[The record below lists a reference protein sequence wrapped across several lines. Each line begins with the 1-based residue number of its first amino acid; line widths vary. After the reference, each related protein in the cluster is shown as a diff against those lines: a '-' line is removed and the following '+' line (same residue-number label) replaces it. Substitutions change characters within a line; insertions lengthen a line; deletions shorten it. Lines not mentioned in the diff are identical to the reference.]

1 MKAGVV
7 KGWNSK
13 YQTQDYRLSTI
24 YSGSGGILSFLP
36 PKHQD
41 DKSADVKVEQ
51 TITSSRRV
59 ISK

>member
-13 YQTQDYRLSTI
+13 YQTQDYRLSTQVQ
-24 YSGSGGILSFLP
+24 GGFLLLP

-41 DKSADVKVEQ
+41 YKSADVKVKQ